1 MTTIDSFKLIESSL
15 VLKSAK
21 ANARSNLE
29 QQDGV
34 NLLKKRPYDGRTD
47 THMKT
52 PNLGDFT

>member
-1 MTTIDSFKLIESSL
+1 
-15 VLKSAK
+15 VLDAVFIGQVV
-21 ANARSNLE
+21 AYFML
-29 QQDGV
+29 QQDAV